1 MPLLKQHIVNSNTQ
15 VSIWEID
22 ESVENLFA
30 NIELREESRLRL
42 SKMKSIEHQKGF
54 LAVRHLLVNAGYSD
68 FDLYYD
74 ENGKPFLKDGRFISI
89 SHSFQYASIIIST
102 ENVGIDIE
110 KKRDKIIR
118 IANKFCNDNEL
129 LLVESSTNAID
140 ALTEIWCT
148 KEAMYK
154 MCDSKSLSFK
164 NNMYVDLNANSFVES
179 EAYKRKFRY
188 CNVKIDGFVLVFT
201 LEIK

>member
-1 MPLLKQHIVNSNTQ
+1 MPLFKEYNVNNNTQ
-15 VSIWEID
+15 VSIWKID
-22 ESVENLFA
+22 ESIESLFE
-30 NIELREESRLRL
+30 NIELREESSLRL

-54 LAVRHLLVNAGYSD
+54 LAVRHLLIKAGYSD

-74 ENGKPFLKDGRFISI
+74 DNGKPFLKDGRFISI

-118 IANKFCNDNEL
+118 IANKFCNEEEL
-129 LLVESSTNAID
+129 LLVDSSVNTID

-179 EAYKRKFRY
+179 DTYKRKFRY
-188 CNVKIDGFVLVFT
+188 GNVKIDGFVLVFT